1 MIDKLMKKILFVIA
15 TIAAISSSCSQG
27 DIDNMTDGGYIFS
40 GTDFT
45 LSPLDSSV
53 EFYVRSQ
60 IELEYEWIKKS
71 DDSFAISSVEN
82 HGLTTYTISV
92 GPNITDG
99 EREFVLSFYHT
110 TNGEAIVAQN
120 VTIKQANAI
129 LEADDD
135 NIPLIWN
142 FNELVEKQINYNANF
157 EFKCEIISDEMS
169 SDKFT
174 YSANGSTLLIIPKDK
189 NHSEEVYNAT
199 FKVAPKTDNVAPKT
213 DNDAFKEFKEKYTR
227 EYQLI
232 QNNLI
237 FEVDKNDLKF
247 YANNPKL
254 IDVKVTYNGDWTPS
268 CKDVELLKV
277 NKMNNETIRVELNL
291 DKGDFSE
298 TKETTIEVKADC
310 DKTIEIKV
318 TIFAKDVQE
327 EE

>member
-60 IELEYEWIKKS
+60 IELEYEWIEKS
-71 DDSFAISSVEN
+71 DDSFEISSVEN

-92 GPNITDG
+92 GPNITDE

-120 VTIKQANAI
+120 VTIKQANAL

-135 NIPLIWN
+135 DMPLIWD
-142 FNELVEKQINYNANF
+142 FNELDKKQIHYDANF
-157 EFKCEIISDEMS
+157 EFECIMS

-174 YSANGSTLLIIPKDK
+174 YSANGSTLLISPKDE

-199 FKVAPKTDNVAPKT
+199 FKVAPKTN
-213 DNDAFKEFKEKYTR
+213 NDAFKEKYTR

-232 QNNLI
+232 QQNLI
-237 FEVDKNDLKF
+237 FEVDKNELEFD
-247 YANNPKL
+247 ANDPKS
-254 IDVKVTYNGDWTPS
+254 IDVKVTYNGDWTAS
-268 CKDVELLKV
+268 CKDVELLMVDKV
-277 NKMNNETIRVELNL
+277 DNETIRVELNL
-291 DKGDFSE
+291 DEGDFSE
-298 TKETTIEVKADC
+298 PKTTTIKVTADC
-310 DKTIEIKV
+310 DETIEINV
-318 TIFAKDVQE
+318 TILAKDVQE

>member
-60 IELEYEWIKKS
+60 IELEYKWKKKS

-110 TNGEAIVAQN
+110 TNGEEIVAQN
-120 VTIKQANAI
+120 VTIKQANAL

-135 NIPLIWN
+135 DMSLIWD
-142 FNELVEKQINYNANF
+142 FNELDKKEIHYDANF
-157 EFKCEIISDEMS
+157 EFVCIMS

-174 YSANGSTLLIIPKDK
+174 YSANGSTLLISPKDE

-199 FKVAPKTDNVAPKT
+199 FIVAPKTN
-213 DNDAFKEFKEKYTR
+213 NDAFKEKYTR

-232 QNNLI
+232 QQNLI
-237 FEVDKNDLKF
+237 FEVDKNELEFD
-247 YANNPKL
+247 ANDPKS
-254 IDVKVTYNGDWTPS
+254 IDVKVTYNGDWTAS

-277 NKMNNETIRVELNL
+277 DKVDNETIRVELNL
-291 DKGDFSE
+291 DEGDFSE
-298 TKETTIEVKADC
+298 PKTTTIEVTADC
-310 DKTIEIKV
+310 DETIEINV
-318 TIFAKDVQE
+318 TILAKDVQE